1 MYKIKPIIYWIAV
14 AIGCIILAG
23 MLQSCATTE
32 EIEAIDS
39 ETTAVVETTTEP
51 TTTEPTTTAYE
62 DPHQWITD
70 AYGQCHYTG
79 EVDYICHTWRC
90 PHCGNYNDSY
100 IPEYWFY
107 DYVLD
112 DDVQQWYST
121 TMPESDHACCTQC
134 EKWELVYAFGATGG
148 DAYLQRVDGSAQLDV
163 EWEYLSD
170 EEIQEFYGLNV
181 WRD

>member
-1 MYKIKPIIYWIAV
+1 MYKANNVAYWIAV
-14 AIGCIILAG
+14 VIGLLIIAG

-32 EIEAIDS
+32 EIES
-39 ETTAVVETTTEP
+39 TTTEVETTT
-51 TTTEPTTTAYE
+51 TEVETITGHE

-70 AYGQCHYTG
+70 AYGQCHYIG

-90 PHCGNYNDSY
+90 PHCGTYNDSY

-112 DDVQQWYST
+112 DDVKQWYTT

-134 EKWELVYAFGATGG
+134 DEWELVYAFGATGG
-148 DAYLQRVDGSAQLDV
+148 DGYLQRIDGSAQLSID
-163 EWEYLSD
+163 WEYLSD